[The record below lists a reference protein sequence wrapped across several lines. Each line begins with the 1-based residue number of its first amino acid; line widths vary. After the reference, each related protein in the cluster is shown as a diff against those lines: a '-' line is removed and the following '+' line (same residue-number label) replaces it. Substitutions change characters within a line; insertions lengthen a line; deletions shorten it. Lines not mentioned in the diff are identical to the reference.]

1 MYAIKPKTRERWTNT
16 LEEEYQIEASN
27 AETIVDLIV
36 GDPRVS
42 LSRPQTKEELEATV
56 DSVRTVIDEMDLT
69 EFGDIDDHDKLRDTL
84 VGMLRTDLG
93 LTGADGPVSNSK
105 TAVANQK
112 PEERSATGAA
122 NDRVSDSETAH
133 DSDAL
138 GEPSGDE
145 PPAKLAPYIDQLVE
159 KIDDEDSEFNEDDVR
174 EIARWVVYKSQ
185 DRSAD

>member
-1 MYAIKPKTRERWTNT
+1 MYAIKPKTRERWTDT

-56 DSVRTVIDEMDLT
+56 DSVRTVIDEMDLS
-69 EFGDIDDHDKLRDTL
+69 EFGDIDDHDELRNIL
-84 VGMLRTDLG
+84 VGILRIDLDIREPIP
-93 LTGADGPVSNSK
+93 ADEKGSK
-105 TAVANQK
+105 AELA
-112 PEERSATGAA
+112 S
-122 NDRVSDSETAH
+122 DRVSNPETER
-133 DSDAL
+133 DSDTL
-138 GEPSGDE
+138 GEPSGDK

-159 KIDDEDSEFNEDDVR
+159 QIDDEDSEFDEDDVR
-174 EIARWVVYKSQ
+174 EIARWAVYKSR